1 MEKQN
6 KVESILNDAA
16 LEYVNRRD
24 RRSYPGGKFDKGG
37 RWYPDDDERRD
48 CCDSIRSPS
57 RRFPYALLLHCR
69 TLKHVAKLYNVD
81 EKQLRE
87 LVKHL

>member
-16 LEYVNRRD
+16 IEFLNRQLRLSNP
-24 RRSYPGGKFDKGG
+24 RGKFDKAA
-37 RWYPDDDERRD
+37 RWFPDPDERRD
-48 CCDSIRSPS
+48 CCDSVRSPS
-57 RRFPYALLLHCR
+57 RRFKFSLMLHCR

-81 EKQLRE
+81 EKQLRK

>member
-6 KVESILNDAA
+6 KVESILHDAA
-16 LEYVNRRD
+16 VEYVNRQSRATN
-24 RRSYPGGKFDKGG
+24 PLGGFDKAG
-37 RWYPDDDERRD
+37 RWYPDPDERRD

-57 RRFPYALLLHCR
+57 RRFPYSLMLHCR
-69 TLKHVAKLYNVD
+69 TLKHIAKLYDVE